1 VLAKDLSKL
10 PKWVGVVLTS
20 RPEAHIKDALGMHD
34 PMVVKCSTETNLKD
48 LRLYIRTQLK
58 ERKLMKEAKDVEA
71 AVEELANKANGLFL
85 YAGRALERM
94 DKGSLTVEYI
104 AKMPAGMNGWFLDT
118 FKRLRKGDKDE
129 WDAITMPLLQLVM
142 AAASPLTVY
151 GIIRCLSLTTR
162 ATSKYP
168 SEDPKLKTLEARV
181 RNQLELL
188 ASFFPLRGDGDLER
202 VQVQSA
208 YALFACSA
216 ISFLA
221 SICTQCFRAVRVG
234 VSQIGQRLAS
244 RRGTQQG
251 QERTPLLYRS
261 Y

>member
-1 VLAKDLSKL
+1 
-10 PKWVGVVLTS
+10 
-20 RPEAHIKDALGMHD
+20 MHD

-58 ERKLMKEAKDVEA
+58 ERELMKDAKDVEV
-71 AVEELANKANGLFL
+71 AVAELAKKADGLFL

-118 FKRLRKGDKDE
+118 FKRLREVNESE

-151 GIIRCLSLTTR
+151 GIIRCLSLTC
-162 ATSKYP
+162 P
-168 SEDPKLKTLEARV
+168 SEDPKELKKLEARV
-181 RNQLELL
+181 RDQLESL
-188 ASFFPLRGDGDLER
+188 ASFFPLRGDGDMER
-202 VQVQSA
+202 VQVVQSA
-208 YALFACSA
+208 YALFACTA

-221 SICTQCFRAVRVG
+221 SIFTQCFRAVRVG

-244 RRGTQQG
+244 RRGTRQG
-251 QERTPLLYRS
+251 QGPAPFLRRS

>member
-1 VLAKDLSKL
+1 VLAKDLNKL

-20 RPEAHIKDALGMHD
+20 RPEAHIKDALEMHD

-151 GIIRCLSLTTR
+151 GIIRCLSLTC
-162 ATSKYP
+162 P
-168 SEDPKLKTLEARV
+168 SEDPKELKKLEARV
-181 RNQLELL
+181 RDQLESL
-188 ASFFPLRGDGDLER
+188 ASFFPLRGDGDMER

-208 YALFACSA
+208 YALFACIA
-216 ISFLA
+216 LSFLA
-221 SICTQCFRAVRVG
+221 SIFTQCFRAVRVG

-244 RRGTQQG
+244 RRGTRQG
-251 QERTPLLYRS
+251 QGPAPFLRRS